1 MLNIR
6 RSYIYINEAR
16 IHARHGVMPQETAV
30 GADFIV
36 SLRAGYDI
44 SRAAMTDDVADTL
57 SYADMLAIVNREMEI
72 PSKLLEHVAGRIAKA
87 LLKAFPDITSIDLS
101 ITKVNPPM
109 GAECRGAGVEIH
121 LINDKTAGDI

>member
-6 RSYIYINEAR
+6 HSSIYINEVR

-36 SLRAGYDI
+36 SLRVGYDI
-44 SRAAMTDDVADTL
+44 SRAIRTDDVDDTL
-57 SYADMLAIVNREMEI
+57 SYADMLAVIQREMEI
-72 PSKLLEHVAGRIAKA
+72 PSKLLEHVAGRIASA
-87 LLKAFPDITSIDLS
+87 LLKTFPDITSIDLS

-109 GAECRGAGVEIH
+109 GAECHGAGVEIH
-121 LINDKTAGDI
+121 LINDKTIGDI